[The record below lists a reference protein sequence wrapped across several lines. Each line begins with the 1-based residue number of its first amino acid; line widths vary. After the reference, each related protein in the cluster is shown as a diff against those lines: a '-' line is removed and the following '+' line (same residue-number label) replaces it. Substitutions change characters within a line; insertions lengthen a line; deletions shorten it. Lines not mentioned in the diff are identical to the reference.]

1 MKKILLMLS
10 LLFFTTAGFSEV
22 SDTLV
27 TGGYDKQAMSD
38 AIQHARKETDQFIEI
53 MNKKDADTFAVKA
66 PITDHGRTEHF
77 WLTDVTYS
85 NGMFIGVIS
94 NDPGIVTNVEYG
106 QEWKIKKEDIS
117 DWMYTRGDKIYGGVN
132 TFSFFVFYPKKK
144 KEEIKAKI
152 DRLPNIIL
160 IS

>member
-38 AIQHARKETDQFIEI
+38 AIKHARKEIDKFIEV

-94 NDPGIVTNVEYG
+94 NDPGYCYKRRIWPSG
-106 QEWKIKKEDIS
+106 KSRKKIFQTGCIRAGIKFTAVIPLILYWS
-117 DWMYTRGDKIYGGVN
+117 PIQ
-132 TFSFFVFYPKKK
+132 KKK
-144 KEEIKAKI
+144 
-152 DRLPNIIL
+152 PT
-160 IS
+160 S

>member
-27 TGGYDKQAMSD
+27 TGSYDKQAMSD
-38 AIQHARKETDQFIEI
+38 AIKHARKETDKFIEV

-117 DWMYTRGDKIYGGVN
+117 DWMYTRGDKIYGRYTIDPLLV
-132 TFSFFVFYPKKK
+132 TYPK
-144 KEEIKAKI
+144 EEADELRAKLV
-152 DRLPNIIL
+152 R
-160 IS
+160 

>member
-38 AIQHARKETDQFIEI
+38 AIKHARKETDKFIEV

-117 DWMYTRGDKIYGGVN
+117 DWMYTRGDKIYGGYN
-132 TFSFFVFYPKKK
+132 IDPFFVTYPKKK
-144 KEEIKAKI
+144 TDELRAKLV
-152 DRLPNIIL
+152 R
-160 IS
+160 

>member
-1 MKKILLMLS
+1 M
-10 LLFFTTAGFSEV
+10 
-22 SDTLV
+22 

-38 AIQHARKETDQFIEI
+38 AIKHARKETDKFIEV

-94 NDPGIVTNVEYG
+94 NDPWYCYKRRIWPGSG
-106 QEWKIKKEDIS
+106 KSRKKIFQTGCI
-117 DWMYTRGDKIYGGVN
+117 RAGDKIYGGYTINPLLV
-132 TFSFFVFYPKKK
+132 TYPK
-144 KEEIKAKI
+144 EEADELRAKLV
-152 DRLPNIIL
+152 R
-160 IS
+160 

>member
-1 MKKILLMLS
+1 MLS

-38 AIQHARKETDQFIEI
+38 AIKHARKETDKFIEV

-94 NDPGIVTNVEYG
+94 NDPREGANKQVISS
-106 QEWKIKKEDIS
+106 QADSLIKISRIWADFFPA
-117 DWMYTRGDKIYGGVN
+117 N
-132 TFSFFVFYPKKK
+132 TSNQP
-144 KEEIKAKI
+144 I
-152 DRLPNIIL
+152 
-160 IS
+160 

>member
-38 AIQHARKETDQFIEI
+38 AIKHARKETDKFIEV

-117 DWMYTRGDKIYGGVN
+117 DWMYTRGDKIYGDYTIDPLLV
-132 TFSFFVFYPKKK
+132 TYPK
-144 KEEIKAKI
+144 EEADELRAKLV
-152 DRLPNIIL
+152 R
-160 IS
+160 

>member
-38 AIQHARKETDQFIEI
+38 AIQHARKETDKFIEV

-94 NDPGIVTNVEYG
+94 NDHWYCYKRRIWSGVEN
-106 QEWKIKKEDIS
+106 QERRYFRLDV
-117 DWMYTRGDKIYGGVN
+117 YARG
-132 TFSFFVFYPKKK
+132 
-144 KEEIKAKI
+144 
-152 DRLPNIIL
+152 
-160 IS
+160 

>member
-38 AIQHARKETDQFIEI
+38 AIKHARKETDQFIEV

-117 DWMYTRGDKIYGGVN
+117 DWMYTRGGDASN
-132 TFSFFVFYPKKK
+132 
-144 KEEIKAKI
+144 
-152 DRLPNIIL
+152 
-160 IS
+160 

>member
-1 MKKILLMLS
+1 MS
-10 LLFFTTAGFSEV
+10 GSAFAVTHHAFSSGAGGTADRNRSHWSTSKTPSYTKSV
-22 SDTLV
+22 SW
-27 TGGYDKQAMSD
+27 
-38 AIQHARKETDQFIEI
+38 QHHQV

-117 DWMYTRGDKIYGGVN
+117 DWMYTRGDKIYGGYTIDPLLV
-132 TFSFFVFYPKKK
+132 TYPK
-144 KEEIKAKI
+144 EEADELRAKLV
-152 DRLPNIIL
+152 R
-160 IS
+160 

>member
-1 MKKILLMLS
+1 
-10 LLFFTTAGFSEV
+10 
-22 SDTLV
+22 
-27 TGGYDKQAMSD
+27 
-38 AIQHARKETDQFIEI
+38 

-106 QEWKIKKEDIS
+106 QEWKIKK
-117 DWMYTRGDKIYGGVN
+117 KIFQTGCIRAGIKFTAVIPLILYW
-132 TFSFFVFYPKKK
+132 SPIQKKK
-144 KEEIKAKI
+144 
-152 DRLPNIIL
+152 PT
-160 IS
+160 S

>member
-53 MNKKDADTFAVKA
+53 MNKK
-66 PITDHGRTEHF
+66 DHGRTEHF

-117 DWMYTRGDKIYGGVN
+117 DWMYTRGDKIYGGYTIVPLLV
-132 TFSFFVFYPKKK
+132 TYPK
-144 KEEIKAKI
+144 EEADELRAKLV
-152 DRLPNIIL
+152 R
-160 IS
+160 

>member
-38 AIQHARKETDQFIEI
+38 AIKHARKETDKFIEV

-117 DWMYTRGDKIYGGVN
+117 DWMYTRGDKIYGGYTIDPLLV
-132 TFSFFVFYPKKK
+132 TYPK
-144 KEEIKAKI
+144 EEADGLRAKLV
-152 DRLPNIIL
+152 R
-160 IS
+160 

>member
-85 NGMFIGVIS
+85 NGMFI
-94 NDPGIVTNVEYG
+94 
-106 QEWKIKKEDIS
+106 
-117 DWMYTRGDKIYGGVN
+117 
-132 TFSFFVFYPKKK
+132 
-144 KEEIKAKI
+144 
-152 DRLPNIIL
+152 
-160 IS
+160 

>member
-1 MKKILLMLS
+1 MS
-10 LLFFTTAGFSEV
+10 GGAFAVTHHAFSSGAGGTADRNRSHWSTSKTPSYTKSV
-22 SDTLV
+22 SW
-27 TGGYDKQAMSD
+27 
-38 AIQHARKETDQFIEI
+38 QHHQV

-117 DWMYTRGDKIYGGVN
+117 DWMYTRGDKIYGGYTIDPLLV
-132 TFSFFVFYPKKK
+132 TYPK
-144 KEEIKAKI
+144 EEADELRAKLV
-152 DRLPNIIL
+152 R
-160 IS
+160 

>member
-38 AIQHARKETDQFIEI
+38 AIKHARKETDKFIEV

-94 NDPGIVTNVEYG
+94 NDPSIVTNVEYG

-117 DWMYTRGDKIYGGVN
+117 DWMYT
-132 TFSFFVFYPKKK
+132 
-144 KEEIKAKI
+144 
-152 DRLPNIIL
+152 
-160 IS
+160 

>member
-38 AIQHARKETDQFIEI
+38 A
-53 MNKKDADTFAVKA
+53 NKKDADTFAVKA

-117 DWMYTRGDKIYGGVN
+117 DWMYTRGDKIYGGYTIDPLLV
-132 TFSFFVFYPKKK
+132 TYPK
-144 KEEIKAKI
+144 EEADELRAKLV
-152 DRLPNIIL
+152 R
-160 IS
+160 

>member
-38 AIQHARKETDQFIEI
+38 AIKHARKETDKFIEV

-117 DWMYTRGDKIYGGVN
+117 DWMYTRGDKIYGCYTIDPLLV
-132 TFSFFVFYPKKK
+132 TYPK
-144 KEEIKAKI
+144 EEADELRAKLV
-152 DRLPNIIL
+152 R
-160 IS
+160 

>member
-38 AIQHARKETDQFIEI
+38 AIKHARKETDKFIEV

-66 PITDHGRTEHF
+66 PITDHGRKPSISGLRMSLI
-77 WLTDVTYS
+77 LT
-85 NGMFIGVIS
+85 
-94 NDPGIVTNVEYG
+94 
-106 QEWKIKKEDIS
+106 
-117 DWMYTRGDKIYGGVN
+117 
-132 TFSFFVFYPKKK
+132 
-144 KEEIKAKI
+144 AC
-152 DRLPNIIL
+152 LL
-160 IS
+160 A

>member
-1 MKKILLMLS
+1 MKKILLMLC
-10 LLFFTTAGFSEV
+10 LLFFTTASYCEI

-27 TGGYDKQAMSD
+27 TGGYDKKAMSD
-38 AIQHARKETDQFIEI
+38 AIQHARKETDQFIEV

-66 PITDHGRTEHF
+66 PITDRGETEHF

-85 NGMFIGVIS
+85 NGMFIGIIS

-117 DWMYTRGDKIYGGVN
+117 D
-132 TFSFFVFYPKKK
+132 
-144 KEEIKAKI
+144 
-152 DRLPNIIL
+152 
-160 IS
+160 